1 MPRRIHTSDLVS
13 KGMVDDSD
21 SKRQYTEDDIG
32 IFVTLVRDD
41 GTYVEAEIVRV
52 FCPVCGEEFIGTK
65 RDAGGFIAGHR
76 AYHEHENMSDL
87 IAESMGGV

>member
-1 MPRRIHTSDLVS
+1 MAMSEETA
-13 KGMVDDSD
+13 GF
-21 SKRQYTEDDIG
+21 TEDNIG
-32 IFVTLVRDD
+32 EILTLKRPD
-41 GTYVEAEIVRV
+41 GTYIQAEIVRV
-52 FCPVCGEEFIGTK
+52 FCPLCTEEFIGTK